1 MFNVY
6 ISVYYD
12 IEHVIKYRKEITIA
26 MISDHSS
33 KAVKNDTFILDSKN
47 IKNKRYTG
55 LLLLQN
61 AEPYFPIRNSK
72 SIAYLN
78 IQI

>member
-33 KAVKNDTFILDSKN
+33 KAVKN
-47 IKNKRYTG
+47 TG

>member
-33 KAVKNDTFILDSKN
+33 KAVKNDTFILDSKC
-47 IKNKRYTG
+47 IKNKR
-55 LLLLQN
+55 
-61 AEPYFPIRNSK
+61 
-72 SIAYLN
+72 
-78 IQI
+78 